1 MITSFQMR
9 AARALLG
16 IDQKTLAELAG
27 VSLPTIQR
35 MEASVGNVRGVVESL
50 TKVVDAL
57 NRAGVELIGEH
68 ARSDDGGR
76 GVRLKQPGPPRRDR
90 WLEASLRR
98 DSRRRAMRRE
108 HRGHEHRKRAGS
120 RQIRRIS
127 RPLPNCSRRNCIT
140 VLREGYGF
148 ADFRADVI
156 CRPDGGDRRAAA
168 VDGDRDR
175 LRRDPDR
182 GLYTAVIG
190 GFIVSL
196 LGGSRFQIGGPA
208 GAFIVLVALTVE
220 RHGVDGVILAT
231 MMAGVFLIAAGF
243 LRLGTYIKFIP
254 YPVTVGF
261 TAGIAVIIF
270 ASQLKDLLGITLAG
284 KEPGELVPKLE
295 ALARALHTV
304 NLSAVAVA
312 VVSIAIIVVLAQAAA
327 DLARHPDRGGRRRAR
342 DLGAVAAGGNHRHA
356 GSAASRGNCRGR
368 RWPAFSLA
376 KVRAVLPDAIAFAL
390 LGAIESL
397 LSAVV
402 ADGMTGRRH
411 RSNCELVAQGFA
423 NIGSA
428 LFGGICVTGTIAR
441 TATNVRAGA
450 RGPVSG
456 MLHSVFLLLF
466 MLIAA
471 PLASYIP
478 LAALAAVLVVVAWNM
493 AEKHEFATLI
503 RSSRGDATVL
513 LATFLLTIFR
523 DLTEGILVGF
533 ALGAVL
539 FIHRMAQ
546 MTGIEADAPL
556 ATDDRADDGNGDR
569 VPYDP
574 GLAADPDVLVY
585 RITGAFFFGAASTVG
600 AVLDSI
606 ADSRKAFVVDFAA
619 VPFLDSTAANAM
631 SRVAAKAKRQG
642 IRLLHHRRVADR
654 APGAA
659 DPRRQAAARQISRNH
674 CAGGRRYQGQRSGC
688 RCAGWLAAG

>member
-1 MITSFQMR
+1 MLRRIKQPTF
-9 AARALLG
+9 
-16 IDQKTLAELAG
+16 AELFAPK
-27 VSLPTIQR
+27 L
-35 MEASVGNVRGVVESL
+35 
-50 TKVVDAL
+50 
-57 NRAGVELIGEH
+57 
-68 ARSDDGGR
+68 
-76 GVRLKQPGPPRRDR
+76 
-90 WLEASLRR
+90 
-98 DSRRRAMRRE
+98 
-108 HRGHEHRKRAGS
+108 
-120 RQIRRIS
+120 
-127 RPLPNCSRRNCIT
+127 IT
-140 VLREGYGF
+140 VLREGYDF

-156 CRPDGGDRRAAA
+156 SGLTVAIVALPLSMAIAIASG
-168 VDGDRDR
+168 VT
-175 LRRDPDR
+175 PDR

-231 MMAGVFLIAAGF
+231 TMAGVFLIATGL

-254 YPVTVGF
+254 FPVTVGF

-270 ASQLKDLLGITLAG
+270 ASQLKDLFGFTLTA
-284 KEPGELVPKLE
+284 KEPGELMPKLE
-295 ALARALHTV
+295 AFAHGLHTV
-304 NLSAVAVA
+304 NFSAVAVA
-312 VVSIAIIVVLAQAAA
+312 AVCIAIIIALRELRPHWPGILIAVV
-327 DLARHPDRGGRRRAR
+327 
-342 DLGAVAAGGNHRHA
+342 VAALATWVLSLPVETIGTRFSGIPRQLP
-356 GSAASRGNCRGR
+356 
-368 RWPAFSLA
+368 WPAWPPFSLEKA
-376 KVRAVLPDAIAFAL
+376 RAVLPDAIAFAL

-402 ADGMTGRRH
+402 AADGMTGRRH
-411 RSNCELVAQGFA
+411 RSNSELVAQGFA

-456 MLHSVFLLLF
+456 MLHSLFLLLF

-478 LAALAAVLVVVAWNM
+478 LAALASVLVIVAWNM

-539 FIHRMAQ
+539 FINRMAQ
-546 MTGIEADAPL
+546 MTGIEAATPL
-556 ATDDRADDGNGDR
+556 VTADQADDGDGDR
-569 VPYDP
+569 VPYDSR
-574 GLAADPDVLVY
+574 LAADPDVLVY

-600 AVLDSI
+600 TVLDSL

-619 VPFLDSTAANAM
+619 VPFSM
-631 SRVAAKAKRQG
+631 PPQPMR
-642 IRLLHHRRVADR
+642 
-654 APGAA
+654 
-659 DPRRQAAARQISRNH
+659 
-674 CAGGRRYQGQRSGC
+674 
-688 RCAGWLAAG
+688 